1 MTQLKKSAIIKEA
14 IKKQPLPNPPLTTS
28 TSLGV
33 TLSFAEWVRRGGK
46 TALMIN
52 TESPIYKGL
61 INLGFSTKEAGVYL
75 ALLELGKRT
84 VTPIAR
90 NANINR
96 TTVYDILD
104 SLVAKGL
111 VSVSGKEPLQEYVA
125 ESPEKI
131 LSLMENQ
138 IKKDQA
144 SLQQAQSLVPQ
155 LKSMHNISDTKVRFY
170 EGRQGMEQVY
180 EDTLTSHETILA
192 YANVNEM
199 HAAMPDY
206 FPSYYKRRTKKGVH
220 IRAIIPSN
228 KAGIER
234 VSKDKDEARESAL
247 VPEDKI
253 YFSPEINIYDN
264 KIMIASWK
272 EKLGIIIESKE
283 IAEAMK
289 TIYEMAWAEAKR
301 LEKSLSGVAK
311 KN

>member
-1 MTQLKKSAIIKEA
+1 
-14 IKKQPLPNPPLTTS
+14 
-28 TSLGV
+28 
-33 TLSFAEWVRRGGK
+33 
-46 TALMIN
+46 MIN
-52 TESPIYKGL
+52 IESPIYKGL
-61 INLGFSTKEAGVYL
+61 INLGFSQKEASVYL

-84 VTPIAR
+84 VTPVAR
-90 NANINR
+90 MANINR

-104 SLVAKGL
+104 SLAAKGL

-131 LSLMENQ
+131 LSMVETQ

-144 SLQQAQSLVPQ
+144 NLQQAQNLIPQ
-155 LKSMHNISDTKVRFY
+155 LKSLHNVTDRPKVMFY
-170 EGRQGMEQVY
+170 EGKQGMEQVY
-180 EDTLTSHETILA
+180 GDTLTSHETILA

-206 FPSYYKRRTKKGVH
+206 FPKYYQRRTKKGIH

-234 VSKDKDEARESAL
+234 VNKDKEEARESAL
-247 VPEDKI
+247 VPENKV

-283 IAEAMK
+283 IATAMK
-289 TIYEMAWAEAKR
+289 TIYELAWAEAKR
-301 LEKSLSGVAK
+301 LEKNLPKV
-311 KN
+311 